1 MYLHI
6 DSGIRLEHFEP
17 RAKTEADA
25 IRSMYLHIDFGI
37 RLEHFELRTKTDSD
51 YTKPCSSI
59 ISSLWVYHQQSVG
72 RQTIRIMFF
81 YHQQSMG
88 LSLVVC
94 GSADYMNYVLLSLVV
109 YGSIISSLRVGR
121 LFELCSSIISRVEQ
135 SAGRHRDHVQVLLL
149 DYLFCSEQAF
159 Y

>member
-6 DSGIRLEHFEP
+6 DSGIRLEHFEH

-37 RLEHFELRTKTDSD
+37 RLEHFELRTKTESD

-59 ISSLWVYHQQSVG
+59 ISKVEQSVG

-81 YHQQSMG
+81 YH
-88 LSLVVC
+88 
-94 GSADYMNYVLLSLVV
+94 
-109 YGSIISSLRVGR
+109 
-121 LFELCSSIISRVEQ
+121 
-135 SAGRHRDHVQVLLL
+135 
-149 DYLFCSEQAF
+149 
-159 Y
+159 